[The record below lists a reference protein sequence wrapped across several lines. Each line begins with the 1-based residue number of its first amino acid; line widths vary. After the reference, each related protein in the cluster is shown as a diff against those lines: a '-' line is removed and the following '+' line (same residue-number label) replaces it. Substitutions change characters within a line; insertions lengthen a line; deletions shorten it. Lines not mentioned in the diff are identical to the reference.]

1 MPWYKLRRGADAPRL
16 LFIIAGLLTLAACGP
31 SAPQIVDTSV
41 VEEPLD
47 LVLRPVFNRPESG
60 PRRPV
65 SADVVLKTE
74 AEARALLGQPATL
87 RREPPGEVWQY
98 LAESPRCTLLLFLY
112 PDEKPAAG
120 EAPGRLRVTHA
131 QVLSR
136 ARGQTV
142 DDSEC
147 LGALLKTPVPSVESG
162 PSVDSA
168 PSGETAPAS

>member
-1 MPWYKLRRGADAPRL
+1 MFGLILQRGASAPRL
-16 LFIIAGLLTLAACGP
+16 LFPFAAVMMLTACAASPSGP
-31 SAPQIVDTSV
+31 VVDTSL

-65 SADVVLKTE
+65 SADVVMKSD
-74 AEARALLGQPATL
+74 AEARALLGQPASL

-98 LAESPRCTLLLFLY
+98 LAENPRCALLLFLY
-112 PDEKPAAG
+112 PEDRAG
-120 EAPGRLRVTHA
+120 SADARLRVTHA
-131 QVLSR
+131 QVVSR

-147 LGALLKTPVPSVESG
+147 LGALLKTPVPSVES
-162 PSVDSA
+162 
-168 PSGETAPAS
+168 APAS

>member
-1 MPWYKLRRGADAPRL
+1 MPSHKLRRGAHAPRL
-16 LFIIAGLLTLAACGP
+16 LFSVVGLLALAACGSQP
-31 SAPQIVDTSV
+31 APQIVDTTII
-41 VEEPLD
+41 EEPLD

-98 LAESPRCTLLLFLY
+98 LAESPRCALLLFLY
-112 PDEKPAAG
+112 PDEKTAA
-120 EAPGRLRVTHA
+120 EQAPGRLRVTHA

-147 LGALLKTPVPSVESG
+147 LGALLKTPVPSVE
-162 PSVDSA
+162 
-168 PSGETAPAS
+168 TAPAS